1 MPSDLQFVSN
11 VNLNNLQIHR
21 LELSELGLLKGRAFG
36 QFSSSKTQRPD
47 STDPIEIELTDQE
60 DMFGGEHSID
70 FVQGDIEIKASGMY
84 FIMAAP
90 QIGKTSGDK
99 PCWIDFWL
107 RVNNV
112 DVPNS
117 NVRAVLKEQH
127 QKDVIVLQV
136 LTRLN
141 KSDTLNVMMSVEATD
156 EGIGIEAIQ
165 PPGEPLVPSII
176 LTMIQM

>member
-1 MPSDLQFVSN
+1 M
-11 VNLNNLQIHR
+11 
-21 LELSELGLLKGRAFG
+21 LSELGALKDRSFG
-36 QFSSSKTQRPD
+36 QFSSCKTQRPD
-47 STDPIEIELTDQE
+47 STEPVEIELTDQE
-60 DMFGGEHSID
+60 DMFGAEHSID
-70 FVQGDIEIKASGMY
+70 FIQGDIEIKKSGMY
-84 FIMAAP
+84 LIIAGP
-90 QIGKTSGDK
+90 QIGKLKGNDAR
-99 PCWIDFWL
+99 WLDFWL

-117 NVRAVLKEQH
+117 NVRAVVKDAC

-141 KSDTLNVMMSVEATD
+141 DGDTLNIMMSTETGD

-176 LTMIQM
+176 LTIIQM

>member
-1 MPSDLQFVSN
+1 M
-11 VNLNNLQIHR
+11 
-21 LELSELGLLKGRAFG
+21 ELSELNSLKGRAFG
-36 QFSSSKTQRPD
+36 QFSSCETQRPD
-47 STDPIEIELTDQE
+47 STDPVEIKITDQE

-70 FVQGDIEIKASGMY
+70 FVQGDIEIKQTGMY
-84 FIMAAP
+84 LIIAGP
-90 QIGKTSGDK
+90 QIGKTGGDQAR
-99 PCWIDFWL
+99 WIDFWL

-117 NVRAVLKEQH
+117 NVRAVIKDQC

-141 KSDTLNVMMSVEATD
+141 EGDTLNIMMSIEATG

-176 LTMIQM
+176 LTMMQM

>member
-1 MPSDLQFVSN
+1 L
-11 VNLNNLQIHR
+11 
-21 LELSELGLLKGRAFG
+21 LSEVDTLIRGRSFG

-47 STDPIEIELTDQE
+47 STEPVEIELTDQE
-60 DMFGGEHSID
+60 DMFGAEHTID
-70 FVQGDIEIKASGMY
+70 FIQGDIEIKKTGMY
-84 FIMAAP
+84 LVIAGP
-90 QIGKTSGDK
+90 QIGKLSGNDAR
-99 PCWIDFWL
+99 WIDFWL

-117 NVRAVLKEQH
+117 NVRAVVKDAC

-141 KSDTLNVMMSVEATD
+141 DGDTLNIMMSTETST
-156 EGIGIEAIQ
+156 EGVGIEAIQ
-165 PPGEPLVPSII
+165 PPGEPLIPSII

>member
-1 MPSDLQFVSN
+1 MWKLTQDVKT
-11 VNLNNLQIHR
+11 
-21 LELSELGLLKGRAFG
+21 LLKDRAFG

-47 STDPIEIELTDQE
+47 STDPVEIALTDQE

-70 FVQGDIEIKASGMY
+70 FVQGDIEIKTSGMY
-84 FIMAAP
+84 LIIAGP
-90 QIGKTSGDK
+90 QIGKTDGDK
-99 PCWIDFWL
+99 PRWIDFWL

-117 NVRAVLKEQH
+117 NVRAVIKDQC

-141 KSDTLNVMMSVEATD
+141 EGDTLNIMMSVEATG
-156 EGIGIEAIQ
+156 EGLGIEAIQ

>member
-1 MPSDLQFVSN
+1 M
-11 VNLNNLQIHR
+11 
-21 LELSELGLLKGRAFG
+21 SEVEALKGRSFG

-47 STDPIEIELTDQE
+47 STEPVEIELTDQE
-60 DMFGGEHSID
+60 DMFGAEHTID
-70 FVQGDIEIKASGMY
+70 FIQGDIEIKKTGMY
-84 FIMAAP
+84 LIIAGP
-90 QIGKTSGDK
+90 QIGKLSGNDAR
-99 PCWIDFWL
+99 WIDFWL

-117 NVRAVLKEQH
+117 NVRAVVKDAC

-141 KSDTLNVMMSVEATD
+141 DGDTLNIMMSTETGT
-156 EGIGIEAIQ
+156 EGVGIEAIK
-165 PPGEPLVPSII
+165 PPGEPLIPSII

>member
-1 MPSDLQFVSN
+1 M
-11 VNLNNLQIHR
+11 
-21 LELSELGLLKGRAFG
+21 SELESLKGRAFG

-47 STDPIEIELTDQE
+47 STDPIEMELTDQE
-60 DMFGGEHSID
+60 DMFGGEHTID
-70 FVQGDIEIKASGMY
+70 FVQGDIEIKTSGMY
-84 FIMAAP
+84 FIVAGP
-90 QIGKTSGDK
+90 QIGKTSGDQAR
-99 PCWIDFWL
+99 WIDFWL

-117 NVRAVLKEQH
+117 NVRAVIKDQD
-127 QKDVIVLQV
+127 QKDVIILQV

-141 KSDTLNVMMSVEATD
+141 EGDTLNIMMSVEKEG

-176 LTMIQM
+176 LTMMQM

>member
-1 MPSDLQFVSN
+1 MWGLAQDVKS
-11 VNLNNLQIHR
+11 
-21 LELSELGLLKGRAFG
+21 LLKGRAFG

-60 DMFGGEHSID
+60 DMFGGEHSIH
-70 FVQGDIEIKASGMY
+70 FVQGDIEIKTSGMY
-84 FIMAAP
+84 LVIAGP
-90 QIGKTSGDK
+90 QIGKTGGDQAR
-99 PCWIDFWL
+99 WIDFWL

-117 NVRAVLKEQH
+117 NVRAVLKDKD

-141 KSDTLNVMMSVEATD
+141 EGDTLNIMMSVEATG
-156 EGIGIEAIQ
+156 EGLGIEAIQ

-176 LTMIQM
+176 LTMLQM

>member
-1 MPSDLQFVSN
+1 M
-11 VNLNNLQIHR
+11 
-21 LELSELGLLKGRAFG
+21 SEVEAIKGRSFG

-47 STDPIEIELTDQE
+47 STEPVEIELTDQE
-60 DMFGGEHSID
+60 DMFGAEHTID
-70 FVQGDIEIKASGMY
+70 FVQGDIEIKKTGMY
-84 FIMAAP
+84 LIIAGP
-90 QIGKTSGDK
+90 QIGKLSGNDAR
-99 PCWIDFWL
+99 WIDFWL

-117 NVRAVLKEQH
+117 NVRAVVKDAC

-141 KSDTLNVMMSVEATD
+141 DGDTLNIMMSTESD
-156 EGIGIEAIQ
+156 NEGVGIEAIK
-165 PPGEPLVPSII
+165 PPGEPLIPSII

>member
-1 MPSDLQFVSN
+1 MW
-11 VNLNNLQIHR
+11 
-21 LELSELGLLKGRAFG
+21 ELAQDVKALLKGRAFG
-36 QFSSSKTQRPD
+36 QFSSSKAQRPD
-47 STDPIEIELTDQE
+47 STDPVEIKLTDQE
-60 DMFGGEHSID
+60 DMFGGEHLID
-70 FVQGDIEIKASGMY
+70 FVQGDIEIKSSGMY
-84 FIMAAP
+84 LVIAGP
-90 QIGKTSGDK
+90 QIGKTSGDQ
-99 PCWIDFWL
+99 PRWIDFWL

-117 NVRAVLKEQH
+117 NVRAVMKDQC

-141 KSDTLNVMMSVEATD
+141 EGDTLNIMMSVEKEG

-176 LTMIQM
+176 LTMLQM